1 MSGLDTYTTQQTI
14 FDYLSANLGFD
25 VVDSEVPD
33 AGSVILTNGV
43 LVPYVVVRFGD
54 ALANG
59 QQMSFGGPVYDGYY
73 SPMMVLC
80 VAPSGLEALELS
92 SAVNKLL
99 IGWTPDAN
107 SGPLTKDFGGGSMA
121 IKAPNSK
128 PSFFVAIT
136 AFRFLTNMQTP

>member
-1 MSGLDTYTTQQTI
+1 MTGLNTYTTQKAI
-14 FDYLSANLGFD
+14 FDYLTANLDFD
-25 VVDSEVPD
+25 VVDTEVPD
-33 AGSVILTNGV
+33 ADSVRLVSGV

-59 QQMSFGGPVYDGYY
+59 QQMSFGGPVHDGYY
-73 SPMMVLC
+73 SPMMALS
-80 VAPSGLEALELS
+80 VAPSGLESLELAS
-92 SAVNKLL
+92 KVNQLL
-99 IGWTPDAN
+99 IGYTPDAN
-107 SGPLTKDFGGGSMA
+107 SGPITKDFGGGSMS

>member
-1 MSGLDTYTTQQTI
+1 MSGLDTYTTQKAT
-14 FDYLSANLGFD
+14 FDYLTANLDFD
-25 VVDSEVPD
+25 VVDTEVPD
-33 AGSVILTNGV
+33 ADSVRLVSGV

-59 QQMSFGGPVYDGYY
+59 QQMSFGGPVHDGYY
-73 SPMMVLC
+73 SPMQVIS
-80 VAPSGLEALELS
+80 VARSGLEALELGTK
-92 SAVNKLL
+92 VNKLL
-99 IGWTPDAN
+99 IGYTPDAN
-107 SGPLTKDFGGGSMA
+107 SGPITKDFGGGSMA